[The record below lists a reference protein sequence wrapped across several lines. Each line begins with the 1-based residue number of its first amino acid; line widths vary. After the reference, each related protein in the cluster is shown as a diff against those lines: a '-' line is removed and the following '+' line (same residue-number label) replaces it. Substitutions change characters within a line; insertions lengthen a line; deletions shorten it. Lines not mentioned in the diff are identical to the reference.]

1 MIISVSDL
9 KAANS
14 AFGAKYSDTELE
26 RKLNALELMIRKY
39 TNNKFQKVNIRFTG
53 ESSEDKV
60 YGDTTYFAVGD
71 TVEISQTDDINDG
84 LYLISA
90 VDSEYLQL
98 DTTLFDYDE
107 NVVTKIIYPYDIQEG
122 IINLMLWDVN
132 NREKTGV
139 KSESIS
145 RHSVTYFDLDKNNQV
160 MGYPVS
166 LLGFLKPYM
175 KARF

>member
-9 KAANS
+9 KSANS
-14 AFGAKYSDTELE
+14 AFSSLSDTDLE
-26 RKLNALELMIRKY
+26 RKLSALELMIRKY
-39 TNNKFQKVNIRFTG
+39 TNNKFQKKNIRFTG
-53 ESSEDKV
+53 ESIGDKV
-60 YGDTTYFAVGD
+60 YGTTTYFAVGD

-84 LYLISA
+84 LYQVSA

-98 DTTLFDYDE
+98 DTDLFDYEE
-107 NVVTKIIYPYDIQEG
+107 NVVTKIVYPYDLQEG
-122 IINLMLWDVN
+122 IINLMLWDVK

-145 RHSVTYFDLDKNNQV
+145 RHSVTYFDLDKSNQV